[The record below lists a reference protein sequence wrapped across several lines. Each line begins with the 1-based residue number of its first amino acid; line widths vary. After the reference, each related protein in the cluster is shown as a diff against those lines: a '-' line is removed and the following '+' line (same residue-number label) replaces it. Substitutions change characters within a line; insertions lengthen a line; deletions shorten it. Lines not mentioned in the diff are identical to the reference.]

1 MVFCYNRERII
12 MEYLFIP
19 LSIVIGYLLGSFPTA
34 VIVSRLRKG
43 IDIRDVDIGNMGGG
57 SVLRQVGTVEG
68 AFVIVIDMAKGAA
81 TIGIAQ
87 AMKIDEV
94 WVLAAGTAAVLG
106 HIYPLYVGFKGGQ
119 GVATIM
125 GIFFVLSPLVM
136 ALLFGV
142 WGIILFSS
150 LRSFKKNLF
159 LLVCIISPLLPLFLW
174 LFHYSLM
181 IILYAVLFI
190 VFLIVKNMHRLRE
203 FKTFVPKKETT
214 VTEEPALKNEQADAG
229 ENDKSIN
236 RNV

>member
-12 MEYLFIP
+12 MDYLFIP
-19 LSIVIGYLLGSFPTA
+19 LAIVIGYLLGSFPTA

-68 AFVIVIDMAKGAA
+68 AFVIIIDMAKGAA

-94 WVLAAGTAAVLG
+94 WVLAAGAAAVLG
-106 HIYPLYVGFKGGQ
+106 HIFPVYVGFKGGQ

-174 LFHYSLM
+174 LFHYSLL

-190 VFLIVKNMHRLRE
+190 IFLVVKNMHRLPE
-203 FKTFVPKKETT
+203 FKIFVPKKKR
-214 VTEEPALKNEQADAG
+214 P
-229 ENDKSIN
+229 
-236 RNV
+236 